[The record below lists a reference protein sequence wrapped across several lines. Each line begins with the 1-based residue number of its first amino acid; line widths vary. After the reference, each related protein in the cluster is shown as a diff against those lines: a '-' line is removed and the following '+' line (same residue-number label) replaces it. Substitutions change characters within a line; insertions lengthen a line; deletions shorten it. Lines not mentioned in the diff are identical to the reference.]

1 MPRKI
6 RWELPL
12 VAVIAAVL
20 GIAAGHW
27 LSHADGHTDG
37 HTEPAAATSPTADEH
52 AEPSFTAAT
61 IASLGIESAPAEQGA
76 FTIERSLAA
85 VIVDRPTTARVIT
98 APLGGVIVGIEV
110 SEGERVAP
118 GSTLLRVL
126 RDPIPRP
133 SLDVTRP
140 HVFPDHDEIHATFG
154 DLRTAMVSIANA
166 ETELLRIERL
176 DSDANVVPVVPRQ
189 RTIDLRYEIE
199 HVRARAEHARHELL
213 RHGFTT
219 EQISAVL
226 EHRETRLFDAEHAL
240 RCLSH
245 AGLWSESAS
254 RALAALPA
262 GIRAQPITVGMV
274 AELDARGIPLDPLAA
289 WLSEDPI
296 AAERFHDVAALLS
309 SGSTLGQVRAIAAQN
324 GLAERIDVPVPP
336 NDGDFQVAELLVRV
350 GEHVEPGKPIARLR
364 DDSVL
369 LLEVRPLGGEIQD
382 LHAAISAR
390 TACRATSLLP
400 GAAPQL
406 EELIVAG
413 IRSDGS
419 GTVAW
424 CEVRNPP
431 LAGSSSTP
439 STTRALQ
446 PGMRYAFRIPTSRID
461 DAFLVPRD
469 ALATLAGARV
479 VFLAE
484 GNGHFHPQPVRV
496 LAEDGD
502 RLAVVGADPA
512 TNELTTDS
520 AIVVRGAYALAM
532 AMGNAPLEHSHDH

>member
-27 LSHADGHTDG
+27 LSHADDHTLGHKDSS
-37 HTEPAAATSPTADEH
+37 AATAPPADEH
-52 AEPSFTAAT
+52 AEPSFSPAT
-61 IASLGIESAPAEQGA
+61 IASLGIESAPAVLGT
-76 FTIERSLAA
+76 FTVERSLAA
-85 VIVDRPTTARVIT
+85 MVVDRPTTARVIT
-98 APLGGVIVGIEV
+98 APLGGVIVGIDV

-154 DLRTAMVSIANA
+154 ELRTAMVSIANA

-176 DSDANVVPVVPRQ
+176 DSDESAVPVIPRQ
-189 RTIDLRYEIE
+189 RAIDLRYEIG
-199 HVRARAEHARHELL
+199 HARALAEHAEHELL
-213 RHGFTT
+213 RHGFTA
-219 EQISAVL
+219 EQITAVL
-226 EHRETRLFDAEHAL
+226 EHREIRLFDADHAR
-240 RCLSH
+240 RCLIH

-254 RALAALPA
+254 RALAALPE

-274 AELDARGIPLDPLAA
+274 AELEARGISLEPLAA
-289 WLSEDPI
+289 WLREDPI
-296 AAERFHDVAALLS
+296 AAERFHDVAALLLC
-309 SGSTLGQVRAIAAQN
+309 GSTLGQIRAIAAQN
-324 GLAERIDVPVPP
+324 GLAERIDVPVPS
-336 NDGDFQVAELLVRV
+336 NGRDFQVADLLVRI
-350 GEHVEPGKPIARLR
+350 GEHVEPGAAIASIR
-364 DDSVL
+364 DDSIL
-369 LLEVRPLGGEIQD
+369 LLEVRPLGAEIQE
-382 LHAAISAR
+382 LEAAIASR
-390 TACRATSLLP
+390 TTCRATSLLP

-406 EELIVAG
+406 DELIVAG

-431 LAGSSSTP
+431 LIGSSSTP
-439 STTRALQ
+439 TTTHALL

-461 DAFLVPRD
+461 EVFLVPRD

-484 GNGHFHPQPVRV
+484 ADGHFHPQPVRV
-496 LAEDGD
+496 LAEDGE
-502 RLAVVGADPA
+502 RLAVLGADPA

>member
-27 LSHADGHTDG
+27 LSHADGHT
-37 HTEPAAATSPTADEH
+37 ESAAATAPTADGH
-52 AEPSFTAAT
+52 GEPHFTPAT
-61 IASLGIESAPAEQGA
+61 IASLGIEAAPAVRGA
-76 FTIERSLAA
+76 FTVERSLAA

-118 GSTLLRVL
+118 GGTLLRVL

-154 DLRTAMVSIANA
+154 ELRTAMVSIANA
-166 ETELLRIERL
+166 EKELLRIGRL
-176 DSDANVVPVVPRQ
+176 DSDENAVPVVPRQ

-199 HVRARAEHARHELL
+199 HDRARAEHARHELL

-226 EHRETRLFDAEHAL
+226 EHRETRLFDAQHAL

-254 RALAALPA
+254 RALAVLPEK
-262 GIRAQPITVGMV
+262 IRAQPITVGMV
-274 AELDARGIPLDPLAA
+274 AELEARGISLDPLAA

-296 AAERFHDVAALLS
+296 AAERFHDVAALLL
-309 SGSTLGQVRAIAAQN
+309 SGSTLGQVRAIAEQD

-336 NDGDFQVAELLVRV
+336 NDGGFQVAELLVRI
-350 GEHVEPGKPIARLR
+350 GEHVEPGEAIARLR
-364 DDSVL
+364 DDSIL

-382 LHAAISAR
+382 LHTAISAG
-390 TACRATSLLP
+390 TACRATPLLS

-406 EELIVAG
+406 DELIVAG

-424 CEVRNPP
+424 CEVRNPS
-431 LAGSSSTP
+431 LAGSGSAP
-439 STTRALQ
+439 ATTRALL

-461 DAFLVPRD
+461 EAFLVPRD

-484 GNGHFHPQPVRV
+484 DDGHFHPQPVRV

-532 AMGNAPLEHSHDH
+532 ALGNAPLEHSHDH